1 MSALGADGA
10 FGRVMIGAA
19 VAGLVAGALAFVP
32 SPFGVLDLF
41 QTVPALEI
49 KAPPPLKLQPVP
61 ASEFYDLVTLRPLFN
76 PERRPDPKL
85 AAVAAGSSASAA
97 PTLGDLSQ
105 YRLLGLT
112 GDSQIQLA
120 LVQKA
125 GGTVMTLK
133 PGDSFDGWT
142 IGRISAAGVAVS
154 GAGRQELLTIP
165 KARNSAVPP

>member
-1 MSALGADGA
+1 MSALGDDGA
-10 FGRVMIGAA
+10 FNRVMIGAA

-41 QTVPALEI
+41 QTAPPLEI

-76 PERRPDPKL
+76 PDRRPDPV
-85 AAVAAGSSASAA
+85 AATVAAGAIAT

-105 YRLLGLT
+105 YRLLGLA
-112 GDSQIQLA
+112 GDSQTKLA

-133 PGDSFDGWT
+133 PGDTFDGWT

-165 KARNSAVPP
+165 KARNSAAPP